1 MKIFC
6 LSFSSAVIQR
16 ILLFHTG
23 EAIVRCADHHDS
35 RSGDGGVGQ
44 GRVIHEIGGEKNK
57 RKLVGVVE
65 NRDTRRCD
73 ESVELKRGD
82 TQAKPERA

>member
-57 RKLVGVVE
+57 RKLVGFVE
-65 NRDTRRCD
+65 NHYWRITIDSICSSQVSAD
-73 ESVELKRGD
+73 KFS
-82 TQAKPERA
+82 